1 MATVKIIMNSQP
13 EMVEVTT
20 TLTPKQF
27 LGAKVIVLK
36 DKEGKPL
43 DFRFSLRSE
52 GPTSI
57 GSNYVEFVGK
67 KPNVALSAKVPMST
81 FGTNEEEVRLALGN
95 IVSNCKALEK
105 QITDAYTAAMT
116 VAKEIEVVKATTTTE
131 AEAAE

>member
-1 MATVKIIMNSQP
+1 MATVKIIMNTQP

-43 DFRFSLRSE
+43 DFRFSLKSSGE
-52 GPTSI
+52 TSI
-57 GSNYVEFVGK
+57 SEKYVEFVGTK
-67 KPNVALSAKVPMST
+67 SNVALSARVPMST

-95 IVSNCKALEK
+95 IVSNCKVLEK
-105 QITDAYTAAMT
+105 QIADAYTAAVT
-116 VAKEIEVVKATTTTE
+116 VAKEIEVVKATATTE
-131 AEAAE
+131 ANAAE

>member
-52 GPTSI
+52 GLTSI
-57 GSNYVEFVGK
+57 GSNYVEFVGT
-67 KPNVALSAKVPMST
+67 KPNVALSAKVPMSI
-81 FGTNEEEVRLALGN
+81 FGKNEEEVRLALGN
-95 IVSNCKALEK
+95 IVSNCKDLEK
-105 QITDAYTAAMT
+105 QITEAYTAAMT
-116 VAKEIEVVKATTTTE
+116 VAKEIEVVKDAPDTK
-131 AEAAE
+131 AE

>member
-1 MATVKIIMNSQP
+1 MAAVKIIMNSQP

-27 LGAKVIVLK
+27 LGAKVISLK

-43 DFRFSLRSE
+43 DFRFSLRSS

-57 GSNYVEFVGK
+57 GPNYVEFVGT
-67 KPNVALSAKVPMST
+67 KPNVALSAKVPMDT

-105 QITDAYTAAMT
+105 QITDAYTAAIT

-131 AEAAE
+131 AAE

>member
-36 DKEGKPL
+36 DEEGKPL

-105 QITDAYTAAMT
+105 QITAAYTAAMT

>member
-43 DFRFSLRSE
+43 DFRFSLRSS

-57 GSNYVEFVGK
+57 GPNYVEFVGT

-95 IVSNCKALEK
+95 IVSNCKDLEK

-131 AEAAE
+131 AAE

>member
-27 LGAKVIVLK
+27 LGAKVISLK

-43 DFRFSLRSE
+43 DFCFSLRSS

-57 GSNYVEFVGK
+57 GPNYVEFVGT
-67 KPNVALSAKVPMST
+67 KPNVALSAKVPMDT

-105 QITDAYTAAMT
+105 QITDAYTAAIT

-131 AEAAE
+131 AAE

>member
-27 LGAKVIVLK
+27 LGAKVISLK

-43 DFRFSLRSE
+43 DFRFSLRSS

-57 GSNYVEFVGK
+57 GPNYVEFVGT
-67 KPNVALSAKVPMST
+67 KPNVALSAKVPMDT
-81 FGTNEEEVRLALGN
+81 FGTNEEEVRLALSN

-105 QITDAYTAAMT
+105 QITDAYTAAIT

-131 AEAAE
+131 AAE

>member
-1 MATVKIIMNSQP
+1 MATVKIIMNTQP

-57 GSNYVEFVGK
+57 GSNYVEFVGT

-81 FGTNEEEVRLALGN
+81 FGKNEEEVRLALGN

-105 QITDAYTAAMT
+105 QITEAYTAAMT
-116 VAKEIEVVKATTTTE
+116 VAKEIEVVKDAPATE
-131 AEAAE
+131 AE

>member
-1 MATVKIIMNSQP
+1 MATIKIIMNSQP

-27 LGAKVIVLK
+27 LGAKVISLK

-43 DFRFSLRSE
+43 DFRFSLRSS

-57 GSNYVEFVGK
+57 GPNYVEFVGT
-67 KPNVALSAKVPMST
+67 KPNVALSAKVPMDT

-105 QITDAYTAAMT
+105 QITDAYTAAIT

-131 AEAAE
+131 AAE

>member
-1 MATVKIIMNSQP
+1 MATVKIIMNTQP

-57 GSNYVEFVGK
+57 GSNYVEFVGT

-81 FGTNEEEVRLALGN
+81 FGKNEEEVRLALGN

-105 QITDAYTAAMT
+105 QITEAYTAAMT
-116 VAKEIEVVKATTTTE
+116 VAKEIEVVKDTQDTK
-131 AEAAE
+131 AE

>member
-27 LGAKVIVLK
+27 LGAKVISLK

-43 DFRFSLRSE
+43 DFRFSLRSS

-57 GSNYVEFVGK
+57 GPNYVEFVGT
-67 KPNVALSAKVPMST
+67 KPNVALSAKVPMDT

-105 QITDAYTAAMT
+105 QITDAYTAAIT

-131 AEAAE
+131 AAE

>member
-43 DFRFSLRSE
+43 DFRFSLRSS

-57 GSNYVEFVGK
+57 GPNYVEFVGT
-67 KPNVALSAKVPMST
+67 KPNVALSAKVPMDT

-105 QITDAYTAAMT
+105 QITDAYTAAIT

-131 AEAAE
+131 AAE

>member
-36 DKEGKPL
+36 DEEGKPL

-52 GPTSI
+52 GATSI

-105 QITDAYTAAMT
+105 QITAAYTAAMT

>member
-27 LGAKVIVLK
+27 LGAKVISLK

-43 DFRFSLRSE
+43 DFRFSLRSS

-57 GSNYVEFVGK
+57 GPNYVEFVGT
-67 KPNVALSAKVPMST
+67 KPNVALSAKVPMSA

-95 IVSNCKALEK
+95 IVTNCKDLEK

-131 AEAAE
+131 AAE